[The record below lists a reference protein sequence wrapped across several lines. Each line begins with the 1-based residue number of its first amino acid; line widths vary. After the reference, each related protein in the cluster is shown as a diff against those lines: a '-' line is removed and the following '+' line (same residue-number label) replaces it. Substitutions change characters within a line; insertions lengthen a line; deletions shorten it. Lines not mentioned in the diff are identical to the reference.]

1 MKKFKIK
8 RKDEVIVISGKH
20 KGQIGQVVALLS
32 DSDQVIVQNVN
43 KVTKHIK
50 ATTDRA
56 GQKIQ
61 KEAPIHISN
70 VALYDKESGSAFKV
84 GYRIE
89 GDKKVRFNKSTGKT
103 LEN

>member
-20 KGQIGQVVALLS
+20 KGAIGQVVAVLS

-50 ATTDRA
+50 ATTDA
-56 GQKIQ
+56 PGQKVQ

-70 VALYDKESGSAFKV
+70 VALYDSESKSSFKV
-84 GYRIE
+84 GYRDE
-89 GDKKVRFNKSTGKT
+89 NGKKVRFNKSTGKT
-103 LEN
+103 LES

>member
-8 RKDEVIVISGKH
+8 RNDKVIVISGKH
-20 KGQIGQVVALLS
+20 KGAVGQVTVVLS

-50 ATTDRA
+50 ATNDMP
-56 GQKIQ
+56 GQRVQ

-70 VALYDKESGSAFKV
+70 VALYDSETKSAFKV
-84 GYRIE
+84 GYRE
-89 GDKKVRFNKSTGKT
+89 ENGKKVRFNKSTGT
-103 LEN
+103 SLES